1 MSIEVFRRYPK
12 FTLNHAEFQ
21 WVQEFADSEPY
32 LEWVSPSIGC
42 GNPWNY
48 IEEGNREAALKLMP
62 TFSKS
67 NKPMINVSF
76 FSASDLKSYLE
87 YLIGA
92 DCWKVLTV
100 DTNHSPQKVFFDSF
114 KDSSESKAP
123 RECLFKNASPLIEEL
138 QRGMEVRIV
147 MNEHFQDYIIRK
159 VPSSELFTSVRL
171 EYPSIE

>member
-1 MSIEVFRRYPK
+1 MSTMFQRYPK
-12 FTLNHAEFQ
+12 FTLNKAEFQ

-32 LEWVSPSIGC
+32 LECVSPPIGC
-42 GNPWNY
+42 GNPWNL

-62 TFSKS
+62 AFSKS

-76 FSASDLKSYLE
+76 FSASELKSYLQ

-100 DTNHSPQKVFFDSF
+100 DTNHSPQKVFFDLF
-114 KDSSESKAP
+114 KDSSQSNASRDILIE
-123 RECLFKNASPLIEEL
+123 NASPLIEEL

-147 MNEHFQDYIIRK
+147 MNEYFQDYIIRK